1 MAITATV
8 FSQKGK
14 LNAAITAYDGGKYY
28 EAKAPIDGATSHD
41 KTKNDPRAWIYKSLI
56 YSNIKFNGL
65 DAIYQLDIPDYS
77 EALAALEKGKN
88 LDTEGKYE
96 DETKVA
102 YEVIMGGLHNSGV
115 QAFQADTPDFNSA
128 IDLFKQKI
136 HLRSDAGMEGHDTT
150 AYLITAVAYQ
160 QLEDLDNAQTYYEK
174 LAELQYDDENVYRF
188 LLRQYDEKQEDEKYL
203 AMLETAKQK
212 YPENQ
217 NYMLLEIDY
226 YISNDRMDEVLDKML
241 AAAEENP
248 QSTPLN
254 LNRSLFGVGAGYFN
268 QAVEKQSDMDF
279 LRADQKTEYETF
291 KKERNALAEQSFPYF
306 EKAMAADPDY
316 APTYKAM
323 SEYYKIKGDLAK
335 SNEFKAKYDSM
346 TQ

>member
-1 MAITATV
+1 
-8 FSQKGK
+8 
-14 LNAAITAYDGGKYY
+14 
-28 EAKAPIDGATSHD
+28 
-41 KTKNDPRAWIYKSLI
+41 
-56 YSNIKFNGL
+56 
-65 DAIYQLDIPDYS
+65 
-77 EALAALEKGKN
+77 
-88 LDTEGKYE
+88 
-96 DETKVA
+96 
-102 YEVIMGGLHNSGV
+102 
-115 QAFQADTPDFNSA
+115 
-128 IDLFKQKI
+128 
-136 HLRSDAGMEGHDTT
+136 
-150 AYLITAVAYQ
+150 
-160 QLEDLDNAQTYYEK
+160 
-174 LAELQYDDENVYRF
+174 
-188 LLRQYDEKQEDEKYL
+188 
-203 AMLETAKQK
+203 MLETAKQK

-226 YISNDRMDEVLDKML
+226 YISNDRMDEILDKML

-254 LNRSLFGVGAGYFN
+254 LNIAVVYEAQENSTEAAKWYGKVLEYEPDNARSLFGVGAGYFN